1 MTNEELDALV
11 DNLRSAISGGY
22 EYSTGVAHH
31 QAWCTRILFASE
43 QSEDAITALRQERD
57 EALKANSMLLKAA
70 SDVEEQRDSA
80 RAELA
85 AERKLLDDAMT
96 SRSQLK
102 AERDRLQL
110 ILDSRPAINT
120 GLLEAYIE
128 WTQGVYLADIG
139 KAVGHN

>member
-1 MTNEELDALV
+1 MTDSEL
-11 DNLRSAISGGY
+11 N
-22 EYSTGVAHH
+22 
-31 QAWCTRILFASE
+31 
-43 QSEDAITALRQERD
+43 ALRVEIWQAATAAAYSAHRHAELERD

-70 SDVEEQRDSA
+70 SDMEEQRDAA
-80 RAELA
+80 RADLA
-85 AERKLLDDAMT
+85 AERKLLDDAMN

-102 AERDRLQL
+102 AERDRLQS

-128 WTQGVYLADIG
+128 WTQGVYLADMG

>member
-1 MTNEELDALV
+1 MTVSGTQHLDMLDFVLCDRPAGRNIISHAIETIESLRAKLATAEV
-11 DNLRSAISGGY
+11 D
-22 EYSTGVAHH
+22 
-31 QAWCTRILFASE
+31 
-43 QSEDAITALRQERD
+43 
-57 EALKANSMLLKAA
+57 
-70 SDVEEQRDSA
+70 
-80 RAELA
+80 LA
-85 AERKLLDDAMT
+85 AERRLLDDAIA

-128 WTQGVYLADIG
+128 WTQGVYLADMG